1 MYILNCILARKIV
14 KQREYHDKNLKAKG
28 ISDKYMMKDIEVGQI
43 NTTVKIRGIYAANI
57 GSTR

>member
-1 MYILNCILARKIV
+1 MIKI
-14 KQREYHDKNLKAKG
+14 KKAKG

-43 NTTVKIRGIYAANI
+43 STTVKIKGIYAADI

>member
-1 MYILNCILARKIV
+1 MIKI
-14 KQREYHDKNLKAKG
+14 KKAKG

-43 NTTVKIRGIYAANI
+43 STTVKIKDIYAADI